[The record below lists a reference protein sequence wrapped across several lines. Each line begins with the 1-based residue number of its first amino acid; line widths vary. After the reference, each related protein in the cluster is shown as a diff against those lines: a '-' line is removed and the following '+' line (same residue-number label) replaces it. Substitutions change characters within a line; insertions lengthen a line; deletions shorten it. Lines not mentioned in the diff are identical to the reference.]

1 MQTERNARTAVQ
13 FGAGNIGRGFM
24 GQLFFEAGYQIVFV
38 DAVAE
43 LVNAL
48 NAAGAYPLRVLDA
61 ERGAEQ
67 NLSITGIR
75 AVHIQ
80 DLAAVHEA
88 IADAEVIATAVGVKY
103 LSDIAAPLAAGLRL
117 RAERDGAPVDVYLC
131 ENLLGAADQLRSAV
145 RDCLHEPPV
154 RQWVD
159 KHVGF
164 VGTSVARMVPVLPPE
179 VRAEQPLLV
188 VADGYHK
195 LPYDGPARRA
205 PQPAIEGMIPVPD
218 FAAEG
223 ERKLFIYNM
232 AHAALAYLGAPL
244 GYTWVHETFGSEEA
258 MAVFNGAL
266 DEACAGLLR
275 SRPEAFTKA
284 EMDETKADIRL
295 RFANG
300 MLKDTIERVG
310 RDPIRKL
317 GRNDRLIG
325 CALMCR
331 DAGIEP
337 ENIADICAAAL
348 GYRQAS
354 DPDAQRLGQLVEE
367 RGPAGALAEVTGLN
381 ADHPLVETVAR
392 RCLQRNP
399 VV

>member
-1 MQTERNARTAVQ
+1 MQAEQQGRTAVQ

-43 LVNAL
+43 LVDAL
-48 NAAGAYPLRVLDA
+48 NAAGEYPLRVLDA

-67 NLSITGIR
+67 NLVISGIR
-75 AVHIQ
+75 ANHVSDHQ
-80 DLAAVHEA
+80 VVHEA
-88 IADAEVIATAVGVKY
+88 VAEAEVIATAVGVKY
-103 LSDIAAPLAAGLRL
+103 LSDIAATIASGLRL
-117 RAERDGAPVDVYLC
+117 RAQRSGAPVDVYLC
-131 ENLLGAADQLRSAV
+131 ENLLGAAEQLRSAV
-145 RDCLHEPPV
+145 AECLPEPTV

-159 KHVGF
+159 EHVGF

-205 PQPAIEGMIPVPD
+205 PQPPIEGMYPVSD

-223 ERKLFIYNM
+223 ERKLFVYNM

-244 GYTWVHETFGSEEA
+244 GYTWVHETFGDERA

-275 SRPEAFTKA
+275 ARPEAFTEA
-284 EMDETKADIRL
+284 DLEETKADIRL

-300 MLKDTIERVG
+300 MLKDTIDRVG

-331 DAGIEP
+331 EAGIEP
-337 ENIADICAAAL
+337 DNIIEICAAAL
-348 GYRQAS
+348 GYRRAG
-354 DPDAQRLGQLVEE
+354 DPDAQRLGRLMDE
-367 RGPAGALAEVTGLN
+367 RGAAGALSEVTGLK

-392 RCLQRNP
+392 RCR
-399 VV
+399 